1 MYTREKLIKVLKV
14 KNVICTA
21 IGLFLVVVSVSILA
35 DLISFY
41 HDQLLTVVK
50 AKATPECILD
60 IVIGTF
66 LLVSS
71 GLSRKWIGDANFYSG
86 YFEMD
91 LDGYISYKELA
102 EVTGKSPGE
111 VKSQLHFFYK
121 IYMKGYELKRVGNEE
136 QVVLNSKTAI
146 CECKSCGARIEK
158 RIYFTGT
165 CPYCDGSDLY
175 AKVLTDNRFYSIE
188 NHMEKGTNK
197 PDFYAA
203 KNIGLKKGL
212 MAGYLG
218 LAMCVILIFFC
229 MCMDQIS
236 KYNDQ
241 DYLIEVLFS
250 EDGPK
255 SFELIRADIIE
266 MIIWSS
272 FIVIGF
278 IPVAI
283 NRFKNI
289 IYISVA
295 DSCARYLA
303 RCKKAI
309 IPIQWLPTVK
319 LKAGEIS
326 GFKPV
331 YRAMRR
337 RYLNNCTFEMHDG
350 ELKMA
355 LAKKIVK
362 DKCPSCNGAIIGAVN
377 ENYRCRYC
385 NNLIMDVVIKK

>member
-102 EVTGKSPGE
+102 DVTGKSPGE
-111 VKSQLHFFYK
+111 VKSQLHFFRK

-197 PDFYAA
+197 PDFYVA

-212 MAGYLG
+212 MTGYLG

-278 IPVAI
+278 IPVE
-283 NRFKNI
+283 
-289 IYISVA
+289 
-295 DSCARYLA
+295 
-303 RCKKAI
+303 
-309 IPIQWLPTVK
+309 K
-319 LKAGEIS
+319 LSSRLCLCGQLSAWE
-326 GFKPV
+326 
-331 YRAMRR
+331 
-337 RYLNNCTFEMHDG
+337 
-350 ELKMA
+350 
-355 LAKKIVK
+355 
-362 DKCPSCNGAIIGAVN
+362 
-377 ENYRCRYC
+377 
-385 NNLIMDVVIKK
+385 